1 MMKMNLRY
9 SILLVLL
16 MAGAV
21 CIPSLAQVRKYPQQD
36 ISFTEYLNRVG
47 KSNLG
52 YLAERLNVSIA
63 DAETVAQKVLP
74 DPELEFEAGSDN
86 FSLGLSYS
94 LELGNKRGSRIRL
107 ARSRAEL
114 EKLLLEQGFQDLR
127 ADAADLFFEAILQRE
142 LLGVQNR
149 SYQYMLQLS
158 QSDSLRYAAGE
169 ITENDARQSKL
180 EAMTLL
186 NTVYTQ
192 EAAYQSALVMLNRY
206 MGATADTLNIPLG
219 DWEELSRDFALAE
232 LISAGLDNRI
242 DLLAAQKSTEVSTR
256 EYKLTRAERRPDIGL
271 SASYE
276 RDWHGFLPPARSAI
290 GGVSVPLK
298 FSNTNKGA
306 IKAAKLRITQSEVRE
321 RDMELQIQAEIHQ
334 AWYNYEAEKKK
345 VFQYKA
351 GVLEDSR
358 KVLDGMVYKYKRGET
373 NILDVLVAQRTYNEV
388 QQGYLETMK
397 GYVASLVELER
408 ACGIWDICFE

>member
-94 LELGNKRGSRIRL
+94 LELGNKRGNRIRL

-186 NTVYTQ
+186 NAVYTQ

-256 EYKLTRAERRPDIGL
+256 EHKLTRAERRPDIGL

-290 GGVSVPLK
+290 GGVSIPLK

-306 IKAAKLRITQSEVRE
+306 IKATKLRITQSEVRE
-321 RDMELQIQAEIHQ
+321 RDMELQIQTEIHQ

-358 KVLDGMVYKYKRGET
+358 KLLDGMVYKYKRGET

-408 ACGIWDICFE
+408 ACGIWDICF

>member
-127 ADAADLFFEAILQRE
+127 ADAANLFFEAILQRE

-158 QSDSLRYAAGE
+158 QSDSLRYTAGE

-408 ACGIWDICFE
+408 ACGIWDICF

>member
-9 SILLVLL
+9 RVLLILLVSG
-16 MAGAV
+16 MT
-21 CIPSLAQVRKYPQQD
+21 CIPSFAQVREYPQQD

-47 KSNLG
+47 KSNLV
-52 YLAERLNVSIA
+52 YLAERLNASIA
-63 DAETVAQKVLP
+63 DAETIAQKVLP
-74 DPELEFEAGSDN
+74 DPEVEFEAGRDN

-94 LELGNKRGSRIRL
+94 LELGNKRGNRIRL

-127 ADAADLFFEAILQRE
+127 ADAADFFFEAILQRE

-186 NTVYTQ
+186 NAVYTQ
-192 EAAYQSALVMLNRY
+192 EAAYQSALVMLNRR

-219 DWEELSRDFALAE
+219 NWEELSRDFALAE
-232 LISAGLDNRI
+232 LIKVGLDNRI
-242 DLLAAQKSTEVSTR
+242 DLLVAQKGTEVSAR

-276 RDWHGFLPPARSAI
+276 RDWHGFFPPARSAI

-298 FSNTNKGA
+298 FSNVNKGA

-345 VFQYKA
+345 VFQYRA

-397 GYVASLVELER
+397 GYAASLVELER
-408 ACGIWDICFE
+408 ACGIWDLCF

>member
-1 MMKMNLRY
+1 MNLRY

-408 ACGIWDICFE
+408 ACGIWDICF

>member
-298 FSNTNKGA
+298 FSNVNKGA

-408 ACGIWDICFE
+408 ACGIWDICF

>member
-9 SILLVLL
+9 RVLLILLVSG
-16 MAGAV
+16 MT
-21 CIPSLAQVRKYPQQD
+21 CIPSFAQVREYPQQD

-94 LELGNKRGSRIRL
+94 LELGNKRGNRIRL

-186 NTVYTQ
+186 NAVYTQ
-192 EAAYQSALVMLNRY
+192 EAAYQSALVMLNRR

-219 DWEELSRDFALAE
+219 NWEELSRDFALAE
-232 LISAGLDNRI
+232 LIKVGLDNRI
-242 DLLAAQKSTEVSTR
+242 DLLVAQKGTEVSAR

-276 RDWHGFLPPARSAI
+276 RDWHGFFPPARSAI

-298 FSNTNKGA
+298 FSNVNKGA

-345 VFQYKA
+345 VFQYRA

-397 GYVASLVELER
+397 GYAASLVELER
-408 ACGIWDICFE
+408 ACGIWDLCF

>member
-1 MMKMNLRY
+1 MKKNIRY
-9 SILLVLL
+9 NIVLL
-16 MAGAV
+16 LLMVEAV
-21 CIPSLAQVRKYPQQD
+21 LIPTFAQMPEIKQGQS
-36 ISFTEYLNRVG
+36 ISFEEYLNRVG

-94 LELGNKRGSRIRL
+94 LELGNKRGNRIRL

-186 NTVYTQ
+186 NAVYTQ
-192 EAAYQSALVMLNRY
+192 EAAYQSALVMLNRR

-219 DWEELSRDFALAE
+219 NWEELSRDFALAE
-232 LISAGLDNRI
+232 LIKVGLDNRI
-242 DLLAAQKSTEVSTR
+242 DLLVAQKGTEVSAR
-256 EYKLTRAERRPDIGL
+256 EYKLTRAERRPDIAL

-276 RDWHGFLPPARSAI
+276 RDWHGFFPPVRSAI

-298 FSNTNKGA
+298 FSNVNKGA

-345 VFQYKA
+345 VFQYRA

-397 GYVASLVELER
+397 GYAASLVELER
-408 ACGIWDICFE
+408 ACGIWDLCF

>member
-9 SILLVLL
+9 RVLLILLVSG
-16 MAGAV
+16 MT
-21 CIPSLAQVRKYPQQD
+21 CIPSFAQVREYPQQD

-94 LELGNKRGSRIRL
+94 LELGNKRGNRIRL

-127 ADAADLFFEAILQRE
+127 ADASDLFFEAILQRE

-186 NTVYTQ
+186 NAVYTQ
-192 EAAYQSALVMLNRY
+192 EAAYQSALVMLNRR

-219 DWEELSRDFALAE
+219 NWEELSRDFALAE
-232 LISAGLDNRI
+232 LIKVGLDNRI
-242 DLLAAQKSTEVSTR
+242 DLLVAQKGTEVSAR
-256 EYKLTRAERRPDIGL
+256 EYKLARAERRPDIAL

-276 RDWHGFLPPARSAI
+276 RDWHGFFPPARSAI

-298 FSNTNKGA
+298 FSNVNKGA

-345 VFQYKA
+345 VFQYRA

-397 GYVASLVELER
+397 GYAASLVELER
-408 ACGIWDICFE
+408 ACGIWDLCF

>member
-94 LELGNKRGSRIRL
+94 LELGNKRGNRIRL

-186 NTVYTQ
+186 NAVYTQ

-256 EYKLTRAERRPDIGL
+256 EHKLTRAERRPDIGL

-290 GGVSVPLK
+290 GGVSIPLK

-306 IKAAKLRITQSEVRE
+306 IKATKLRITQSEVRE

-408 ACGIWDICFE
+408 ACGIWDICF

>member
-1 MMKMNLRY
+1 MKMNLRY
-9 SILLVLL
+9 RVLLILLVSG
-16 MAGAV
+16 MT
-21 CIPSLAQVRKYPQQD
+21 CIPSFAQVREYPQQD

-94 LELGNKRGSRIRL
+94 LELGNKRGNRIRL

-186 NTVYTQ
+186 NAVYTQ
-192 EAAYQSALVMLNRY
+192 EAAYQSALVMLNRR

-219 DWEELSRDFALAE
+219 NWEELSRDFALAE
-232 LISAGLDNRI
+232 LIKVGLDNRI
-242 DLLAAQKSTEVSTR
+242 DLLVAQKGTEVSAR
-256 EYKLTRAERRPDIGL
+256 EYKLTRAERRPDIAL

-276 RDWHGFLPPARSAI
+276 RDWHGFFPPVRSAI

-298 FSNTNKGA
+298 FSNVNKGA

-345 VFQYKA
+345 VFQYRA

-397 GYVASLVELER
+397 GYAASLVELER
-408 ACGIWDICFE
+408 ACGIWDLCF

>member
-86 FSLGLSYS
+86 FSLSLSYS

-127 ADAADLFFEAILQRE
+127 ADAANLFFEAILQRE

-158 QSDSLRYAAGE
+158 QSDSLRYTAGE

-408 ACGIWDICFE
+408 ACGIWDICF

>member
-9 SILLVLL
+9 RVLLILLVSG
-16 MAGAV
+16 MT
-21 CIPSLAQVRKYPQQD
+21 CIPSFAQVREYPQQA

-94 LELGNKRGSRIRL
+94 LELGNKRGNRIRL

-186 NTVYTQ
+186 NAVYTQ
-192 EAAYQSALVMLNRY
+192 EAAYQSALVMLNRR

-219 DWEELSRDFALAE
+219 NWEELSRDFALAE
-232 LISAGLDNRI
+232 LIKVGLDNRI
-242 DLLAAQKSTEVSTR
+242 DLLVAQKGTEVSAR
-256 EYKLTRAERRPDIGL
+256 EYKLTRAERRPDIAL

-276 RDWHGFLPPARSAI
+276 RDWHGFFPPVRSAI

-298 FSNTNKGA
+298 FSNVNKGA

-345 VFQYKA
+345 VFQYRA

-397 GYVASLVELER
+397 GYAASLVELER
-408 ACGIWDICFE
+408 ACGIWDLCF

>member
-9 SILLVLL
+9 NILLVLL
-16 MAGAV
+16 VAGAV
-21 CIPSLAQVRKYPQQD
+21 CIPSLAQIRKYPQQD

-52 YLAERLNVSIA
+52 YLAERLNVGIA

-94 LELGNKRGSRIRL
+94 LELGNKRGNRIRL
-107 ARSRAEL
+107 ARSQAEL

-158 QSDSLRYAAGE
+158 RSDSLRYAAGE

-186 NTVYTQ
+186 NAVYTQ
-192 EAAYQSALVMLNRY
+192 EVAYQSALVMLNRY

-397 GYVASLVELER
+397 EYVASLVELER
-408 ACGIWDICFE
+408 ACGIWDICF

>member
-16 MAGAV
+16 VAGAV
-21 CIPSLAQVRKYPQQD
+21 CIPSLAQVHKYPQQD

-94 LELGNKRGSRIRL
+94 LELGNKRGNRIRL

-158 QSDSLRYAAGE
+158 RSDSLRYTAGE

-408 ACGIWDICFE
+408 ACGIWDICF

>member
-1 MMKMNLRY
+1 MKMNLRY

-408 ACGIWDICFE
+408 ACGIWDICF

>member
-276 RDWHGFLPPARSAI
+276 RDWHGFLPQARSAI

-408 ACGIWDICFE
+408 ACGIWDICF

>member
-1 MMKMNLRY
+1 MNEQ
-9 SILLVLL
+9 SIQKQYNQ
-16 MAGAV
+16 
-21 CIPSLAQVRKYPQQD
+21 I
-36 ISFTEYLNRVG
+36 
-47 KSNLG
+47 
-52 YLAERLNVSIA
+52 VS
-63 DAETVAQKVLP
+63 
-74 DPELEFEAGSDN
+74 
-86 FSLGLSYS
+86 
-94 LELGNKRGSRIRL
+94 
-107 ARSRAEL
+107 
-114 EKLLLEQGFQDLR
+114 LLEDKRLKEALVQLDAFLYNGNDWSLR
-127 ADAADLFFEAILQRE
+127 
-142 LLGVQNR
+142 NR
-149 SYQYMLQLS
+149 LEQIQTSYQYMLQLS

-408 ACGIWDICFE
+408 ACGIWDICF

>member
-358 KVLDGMVYKYKRGET
+358 KVRDGMVYKYKRGET

-408 ACGIWDICFE
+408 ACGIWDICF

>member
-9 SILLVLL
+9 RVLLILLVSG
-16 MAGAV
+16 MT
-21 CIPSLAQVRKYPQQD
+21 CIPSFAQVREYPQQD

-94 LELGNKRGSRIRL
+94 LELGNKRGNRIRL

-186 NTVYTQ
+186 NAVYTQ
-192 EAAYQSALVMLNRY
+192 EAAYQSALVMLNRR

-219 DWEELSRDFALAE
+219 NWEELSRDFALAE
-232 LISAGLDNRI
+232 LIKVGLDNRI
-242 DLLAAQKSTEVSTR
+242 DLLVAQKGTEVSAR
-256 EYKLTRAERRPDIGL
+256 EYKLTRAERRPDIAL

-276 RDWHGFLPPARSAI
+276 RDWHGFFPPVRSAI

-298 FSNTNKGA
+298 FSNVNKGA

-345 VFQYKA
+345 VFQYRA

-388 QQGYLETMK
+388 QQGYL
-397 GYVASLVELER
+397 
-408 ACGIWDICFE
+408 

>member
-94 LELGNKRGSRIRL
+94 LELGNKRGNRIRL

-186 NTVYTQ
+186 NAVYTQ

-256 EYKLTRAERRPDIGL
+256 EHKLTRAERRPDIGL

-290 GGVSVPLK
+290 GGVSIPLK

-306 IKAAKLRITQSEVRE
+306 IKATKLRITQSEVRE

-397 GYVASLVELER
+397 GYVTSLVELER
-408 ACGIWDICFE
+408 ACGIWDICF

>member
-9 SILLVLL
+9 RVLLILLVSG
-16 MAGAV
+16 MT
-21 CIPSLAQVRKYPQQD
+21 CIPSFAQVREYPQQD

-94 LELGNKRGSRIRL
+94 LELGNKRGNRIRL

-127 ADAADLFFEAILQRE
+127 ADASDLFFEAILQRE

-186 NTVYTQ
+186 NAVYTQ
-192 EAAYQSALVMLNRY
+192 EAAYQSALVMLNRR

-219 DWEELSRDFALAE
+219 NWEELSRDFALAE
-232 LISAGLDNRI
+232 LIKVGLDNRI
-242 DLLAAQKSTEVSTR
+242 DLLVAQKGTEVSAR

-276 RDWHGFLPPARSAI
+276 RDWHGFFPPARSAI

-298 FSNTNKGA
+298 FSNVNKGA

-345 VFQYKA
+345 VFQYRA

-397 GYVASLVELER
+397 GYAASLVELER
-408 ACGIWDICFE
+408 ACGIWDLCF

>member
-9 SILLVLL
+9 SFLLVLL

-21 CIPSLAQVRKYPQQD
+21 CIPSLAQVRKYPQLD

-94 LELGNKRGSRIRL
+94 LELGNKRGNRIRL

-186 NTVYTQ
+186 NAVYTQ

-206 MGATADTLNIPLG
+206 MGATADTLNMPLG

-256 EYKLTRAERRPDIGL
+256 EHKLTRAERRPDIGL

-290 GGVSVPLK
+290 GGVSIPLK

-306 IKAAKLRITQSEVRE
+306 IKATKLRITQSEVRE

-408 ACGIWDICFE
+408 ACGIWDICF

>member
-94 LELGNKRGSRIRL
+94 LELGNKRGNRIRL

-127 ADAADLFFEAILQRE
+127 ADAANLFFEAILQRE

-186 NTVYTQ
+186 NAVYTQ
-192 EAAYQSALVMLNRY
+192 EATYQSALVMLNRY
-206 MGATADTLNIPLG
+206 MGATADTLNMPLG

-345 VFQYKA
+345 VFHYKA

-408 ACGIWDICFE
+408 ACGIWDICF

>member
-9 SILLVLL
+9 NILLVLL
-16 MAGAV
+16 VAGAV
-21 CIPSLAQVRKYPQQD
+21 CIPSLAQIRKYPQQD

-52 YLAERLNVSIA
+52 YLAERLNVGIA
-63 DAETVAQKVLP
+63 DAETVAQKVFP

-94 LELGNKRGSRIRL
+94 LELGNKRGNRIRL
-107 ARSRAEL
+107 ARSQVEL

-169 ITENDARQSKL
+169 ITENDSRQSKL

-186 NTVYTQ
+186 NAVYTQ

-206 MGATADTLNIPLG
+206 MGATADTLNMPLG

-397 GYVASLVELER
+397 EYVASLVELER
-408 ACGIWDICFE
+408 ACGIWDICF

>member
-94 LELGNKRGSRIRL
+94 LELGNKRGNRIRL

-127 ADAADLFFEAILQRE
+127 ADAANLFFEAILQRE

-186 NTVYTQ
+186 NAVYTQ
-192 EAAYQSALVMLNRY
+192 EATYQSALVMLNRY
-206 MGATADTLNIPLG
+206 MGATADTLNMPLG

-408 ACGIWDICFE
+408 ACGIWDICF

>member
-9 SILLVLL
+9 RVLLILLVSG
-16 MAGAV
+16 MT
-21 CIPSLAQVRKYPQQD
+21 CIPSFAQVREYPQQD

-94 LELGNKRGSRIRL
+94 LELGNKRGNRIRL

-127 ADAADLFFEAILQRE
+127 ADASDLFFEAILQRE

-186 NTVYTQ
+186 NAVYTQ
-192 EAAYQSALVMLNRY
+192 EAAYQSALVMLNRR

-219 DWEELSRDFALAE
+219 NWEELSRDFALAE
-232 LISAGLDNRI
+232 LIKVGLDNRI
-242 DLLAAQKSTEVSTR
+242 DLLVAQKGTEVSAR
-256 EYKLTRAERRPDIGL
+256 EYKLARAERRPDIGL

-276 RDWHGFLPPARSAI
+276 RDWHGFFPPARSAI

-298 FSNTNKGA
+298 FSNVNKGA

-345 VFQYKA
+345 VFQYRA

-397 GYVASLVELER
+397 GYAASLVELER
-408 ACGIWDICFE
+408 ACGIWDLCF

>member
-9 SILLVLL
+9 RVLLILLVSG
-16 MAGAV
+16 MT
-21 CIPSLAQVRKYPQQD
+21 CIPSFAQVREYPQQD

-94 LELGNKRGSRIRL
+94 LELGNKRGNRIRL

-186 NTVYTQ
+186 NAVYTQ
-192 EAAYQSALVMLNRY
+192 EAAYQSALVMLNRR

-219 DWEELSRDFALAE
+219 NWEELSRDFALAE
-232 LISAGLDNRI
+232 LIKVGLDNRI
-242 DLLAAQKSTEVSTR
+242 DLLVAQKGTEVSAR
-256 EYKLTRAERRPDIGL
+256 EYKLTRAERRPDIAL

-276 RDWHGFLPPARSAI
+276 RDWHGFFPPVRSAI

-298 FSNTNKGA
+298 FSNVNKGA

-345 VFQYKA
+345 VFQYRA

-397 GYVASLVELER
+397 GYAASLVELER
-408 ACGIWDICFE
+408 ACGIWDLCF

>member
-9 SILLVLL
+9 RVLLILLVSG
-16 MAGAV
+16 MT
-21 CIPSLAQVRKYPQQD
+21 CIPSFAQVREYPQQD

-94 LELGNKRGSRIRL
+94 LELGNKRGNRIRL

-186 NTVYTQ
+186 NAVYTQ
-192 EAAYQSALVMLNRY
+192 EAAYQSALVMLNRR

-219 DWEELSRDFALAE
+219 NWEELSRDFALAE
-232 LISAGLDNRI
+232 LIKVGLDNRI
-242 DLLAAQKSTEVSTR
+242 DLLVAQKGTEVSAR
-256 EYKLTRAERRPDIGL
+256 EYKLARAERRPDIGL

-276 RDWHGFLPPARSAI
+276 RDWHGFFPPARSAI

-298 FSNTNKGA
+298 FSNVNKGA

-345 VFQYKA
+345 VFQYRA

-397 GYVASLVELER
+397 GYAASLVELER
-408 ACGIWDICFE
+408 ACGIWDLCF

>member
-9 SILLVLL
+9 RVLLILLVSG
-16 MAGAV
+16 MT
-21 CIPSLAQVRKYPQQD
+21 CIPSFAQVREYPQQD

-94 LELGNKRGSRIRL
+94 LELGNKRGNRIRL

-186 NTVYTQ
+186 NAVYTQ
-192 EAAYQSALVMLNRY
+192 EAAYQSALVMLNRR

-219 DWEELSRDFALAE
+219 NWEELSRDFALAE
-232 LISAGLDNRI
+232 LIKVGLDNRI
-242 DLLAAQKSTEVSTR
+242 DLLVAQKGTEVSAR
-256 EYKLTRAERRPDIGL
+256 EYKLTRAERRPDIAL

-276 RDWHGFLPPARSAI
+276 RDWHGFFPPARSAI

-298 FSNTNKGA
+298 FSNVNKGA

-321 RDMELQIQAEIHQ
+321 RDMELQIQAEVHQ

-345 VFQYKA
+345 VFQYRA

-397 GYVASLVELER
+397 GYAASLVELER
-408 ACGIWDICFE
+408 ACGIWDLCF

>member
-9 SILLVLL
+9 RVLLILLVSG
-16 MAGAV
+16 MT
-21 CIPSLAQVRKYPQQD
+21 CIPSFAQVREYPQQD

-47 KSNLG
+47 KSNLV

-63 DAETVAQKVLP
+63 DAETIAQKVLP
-74 DPELEFEAGSDN
+74 DPEVEFEAGSDN

-94 LELGNKRGSRIRL
+94 LELGNKRGNRIRL

-127 ADAADLFFEAILQRE
+127 ADAADFFFEAILQRE

-180 EAMTLL
+180 EAITLL
-186 NTVYTQ
+186 NAVYTQ
-192 EAAYQSALVMLNRY
+192 EAAYQSALVMLNRH

-232 LISAGLDNRI
+232 LIKVGLDNRI
-242 DLLAAQKSTEVSTR
+242 DLLVAQKGTEVSAR
-256 EYKLTRAERRPDIGL
+256 EYKLTRAERRPDIAL

-276 RDWHGFLPPARSAI
+276 RDWHGFFPPARSAI

-298 FSNTNKGA
+298 FSNVNKGA

-345 VFQYKA
+345 VFQYRA

-397 GYVASLVELER
+397 GYAASLVELER
-408 ACGIWDICFE
+408 ACGIWDLCF

>member
-9 SILLVLL
+9 RVLLILLVSG
-16 MAGAV
+16 MT
-21 CIPSLAQVRKYPQQD
+21 CIPSFAQVREYPQQD

-94 LELGNKRGSRIRL
+94 LELGNKRGNRIRL

-127 ADAADLFFEAILQRE
+127 ADAADFFFEAILQRE

-186 NTVYTQ
+186 NAVYTQ
-192 EAAYQSALVMLNRY
+192 EAAYQSALVMLNRR

-219 DWEELSRDFALAE
+219 NWEELSRDFALAE
-232 LISAGLDNRI
+232 LIKVGLDNRI
-242 DLLAAQKSTEVSTR
+242 DLLVAQKGTEVSAR
-256 EYKLTRAERRPDIGL
+256 EYKLTRAERRPDIAL

-276 RDWHGFLPPARSAI
+276 RDWHGFFPPARSAI

-298 FSNTNKGA
+298 FSNVNKGA

-345 VFQYKA
+345 VFQYRA

-397 GYVASLVELER
+397 GYAASLVELER
-408 ACGIWDICFE
+408 ACGIWDLCF

>member
-114 EKLLLEQGFQDLR
+114 EKLLLEQDFQDLR

-408 ACGIWDICFE
+408 ACGIWDICF